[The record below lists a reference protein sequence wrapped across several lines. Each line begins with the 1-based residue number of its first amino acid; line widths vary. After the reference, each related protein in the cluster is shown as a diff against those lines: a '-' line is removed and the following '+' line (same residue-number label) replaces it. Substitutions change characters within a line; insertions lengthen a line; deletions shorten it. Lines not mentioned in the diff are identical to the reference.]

1 MQDIVFDEAR
11 PTIYRFEVYKMDFL
25 IVIISS
31 LISGILGVIIS
42 TLYYKKAERRKEK
55 MNLIMQLF
63 GNRYDI
69 NGDRFLD
76 ALNSIVIVFHDSDD
90 VIKKVKALHDI
101 ASSNNSN
108 KSEQINYALIDLFK
122 ALVIDVKLGNKELND
137 SFMLNVF
144 NNKQQM
150 NIKK

>member
-1 MQDIVFDEAR
+1 MQDIVVNYVSY
-11 PTIYRFEVYKMDFL
+11 TIYRFEVYVMDFL

-69 NGDRFLD
+69 NGDRFSE

-101 ASSNNSN
+101 ASANAPN

-122 ALVIDVKLGNKELND
+122 ALVMDVKLGNKELND
-137 SFMLNVF
+137 SFMLSVF
-144 NNKQQM
+144 NNKQQV
-150 NIKK
+150 KAK

>member
-1 MQDIVFDEAR
+1 MQDIVINYVSY
-11 PTIYRFEVYKMDFL
+11 TIYRFEVCVMDFL

-69 NGDRFLD
+69 NGDRFSE

-101 ASSNNSN
+101 ASANAPN
-108 KSEQINYALIDLFK
+108 KSVQINYALIDLFK
-122 ALVIDVKLGNKELND
+122 ALVMDVKLGNKELNE
-137 SFMLNVF
+137 SFMLSVF
-144 NNKQQM
+144 NNKQQV
-150 NIKK
+150 KAK